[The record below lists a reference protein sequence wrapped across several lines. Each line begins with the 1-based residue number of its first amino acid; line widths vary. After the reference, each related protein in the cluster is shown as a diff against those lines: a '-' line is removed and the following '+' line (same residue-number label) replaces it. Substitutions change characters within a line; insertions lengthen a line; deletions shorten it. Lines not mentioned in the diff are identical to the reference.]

1 MSPALSRYLDVI
13 RFGAA
18 LVVVLYHAWPIFFP
32 AHPLPWPGHD
42 GVVVFF
48 VMSGFVIAYVVDR
61 HRGGVGQYVLD
72 RLTRLWSVAIPAVLI
87 AAGVRLGLG
96 NIGINDVAP
105 AIGPVWEFTRNT
117 LANLFFIADGW
128 GVYWQAPLNG
138 PFWSLNYEAWYY
150 AIFAAFV
157 FAGRRWRWWLA
168 AALVVVAGP
177 KLLLLLPCW
186 LAGVFL
192 YHARPVFSARLAV
205 PLFLASV
212 LAYATFFWFGVGT
225 AIRIWMRGR
234 WPETIDS
241 LALSDRFVGDN
252 ICALIVTLNFAAAAN
267 LGRFAWPL
275 FWAERPI
282 RGCAS
287 LTLSIYLYH
296 MPLIALVYAGLG
308 LHHAWAL
315 GIVAVLVCVLGVV
328 TERSRW
334 RLRAVLNSRGRRE
347 VGG

>member
-1 MSPALSRYLDVI
+1 MTPALSRYLDVI

-18 LVVVLYHAWPIFFP
+18 LVVVIYHAWGIFFP
-32 AHPLPWPGHD
+32 THPLPWPGHD
-42 GVVVFF
+42 AVVVFF

-61 HRGGVGQYVLD
+61 HRGGLWDYALD
-72 RLTRLWSVAIPAVLI
+72 RLTRLWSVAIPAMLI
-87 AAGVRLGLG
+87 AAALRLSFG

-105 AIGPVWEFTRNT
+105 AIGPPWDFVRNT
-117 LANLFFIADGW
+117 LTNLFFVADGW

-157 FAGRRWRWWLA
+157 FAPPRWRWWVACGLA
-168 AALVVVAGP
+168 AASGL

-192 YHARPVFSARLAV
+192 YHARPVFSARQAV
-205 PLFLASV
+205 LLFVVSA
-212 LAYATFFWFGVGT
+212 LAYAVFFWFDIGI
-225 AIRIWMRGR
+225 AIRVWMLAR
-234 WPETIDS
+234 WPAFIGE
-241 LALSDRFVGDN
+241 LYLSNRFVGDN
-252 ICALIVTLNFAAAAN
+252 ICALIVALNFAAAAN
-267 LGRFAWPL
+267 LGQYARAL

-282 RGCAS
+282 RVCAS

-308 LHHAWAL
+308 LHDAWAL

-328 TERSRW
+328 TEQNRG
-334 RLRAVLNSRGRRE
+334 RLRTALKRIAWS
-347 VGG
+347 